1 MKDNLIQVQTTVLT
15 EKEARTIAL
24 IMNEEKL
31 SASVQFFPI
40 VSIYNWNGQSEES
53 EEFLIIIKST
63 QNKFEKIKKRLKELH
78 SYELPQITSIKIDNY
93 TQEYFDWI
101 VKETRE

>member
-1 MKDNLIQVQTTVLT
+1 MKDSLIQVQTTVLT
-15 EKEARTIAL
+15 EKEARTIAH

-40 VSIYNWNGQSEES
+40 VSIYTWKGKLEEAK
-53 EEFLIIIKST
+53 EFLIIIKST

-93 TQEYFDWI
+93 SQEYFDWI

>member
-1 MKDNLIQVQTTVLT
+1 MKDNLIQIQTTVLT

-24 IMNEEKL
+24 TLNDEKL

-40 VSIYNWNGQSEES
+40 VSIYTWNGQPEES

-63 QNKFEKIKKRLKELH
+63 QNKFEKIKKRLEELH
-78 SYELPQITSIKIDNY
+78 SY
-93 TQEYFDWI
+93 
-101 VKETRE
+101 

>member
-1 MKDNLIQVQTTVLT
+1 MKDNLIQVQTTVPT
-15 EKEARTIAL
+15 EKEARIIAH

-40 VSIYNWNGQSEES
+40 VSIYTWNGQPEES
-53 EEFLIIIKST
+53 EEFLIIIRST
-63 QNKFEKIKKRLKELH
+63 QNRFEKIKKRLVELH

-93 TQEYFDWI
+93 SQEYSNWI

>member
-1 MKDNLIQVQTTVLT
+1 MKNNLIQVQTTVLT
-15 EKEARTIAL
+15 EKEARSIAK

-31 SASVQFFPI
+31 SACVQFFPI
-40 VSIYNWNGQSEES
+40 VSIYTWNGQSEES

-63 QNKFEKIKKRLKELH
+63 QNKFEKIKKKLEKIH
-78 SYELPQITSIKIDNY
+78 SYELPQVISIKIDDY
-93 TQEYFDWI
+93 SQEYFNWI